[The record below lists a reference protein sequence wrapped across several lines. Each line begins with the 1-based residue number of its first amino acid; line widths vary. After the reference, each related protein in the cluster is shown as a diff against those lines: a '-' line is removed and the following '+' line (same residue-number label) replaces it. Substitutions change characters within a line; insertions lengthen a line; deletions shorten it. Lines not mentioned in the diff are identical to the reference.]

1 VRLSTYV
8 SKVLPDHFVTLP
20 AATAV
25 STFSIV
31 DRLSSLQWV
40 LLKAA
45 YRIPEA
51 VRDSP
56 CVVAIVTQI
65 VDQGY
70 ALHGREV
77 LPSFNMTA
85 RPPGNA
91 RRSASSA
98 GP

>member
-1 VRLSTYV
+1 VQLSTYA
-8 SKVLPDHFVTLP
+8 SKVMPDCFVTLP
-20 AATAV
+20 AATAA

-31 DRLSSLQWV
+31 DRLGSLQWV

-77 LPSFNMTA
+77 LPSFNMTSRA
-85 RPPGNA
+85 PGNA
-91 RRSASSA
+91 RRSIGSVD
-98 GP
+98 P

>member
-1 VRLSTYV
+1 MQLSTYV
-8 SKVLPDHFVTLP
+8 SKVMPDCFVTLP

-25 STFSIV
+25 TTFSVV

-51 VRDSP
+51 VRESP
-56 CVVAIVTQI
+56 CVVAIVTRI

-77 LPSFNMTA
+77 LPSLTSRA
-85 RPPGNA
+85 PGNT
-91 RRSASSA
+91 RRSIRS
-98 GP
+98 PDP